1 MRQTAAIFLDAYRE
15 LNAKKLFWITMI
27 LSGVLVLA
35 FAATGINERGVTFL
49 HWTIE
54 VPVMNT
60 RVVPREDFYKYVF
73 VTLGLGTW
81 LTWGAM
87 ILALIS
93 TASIF
98 PDFLAGGAIELSL
111 SKPISRLRLF
121 LTKYAAAL
129 TFVGLQ
135 VLVFTG
141 ASFFVIGFRGGAW
154 EPGLFL
160 AVPVV
165 LLVFSFLYCVCVLF
179 GVVTRS
185 TIASLMLTLL
195 VWFLIFIINAGDVGL
210 LQFRIH
216 SDVRKEMLATTISR
230 LERDIEALGENP
242 ESTEEL
248 KAKTERLEKLRNE
261 QKESKENKTLPRVHT
276 AVFAVKTL
284 LPKTGETVDLMNRWL
299 ISEANLERFSGPSA
313 EEETSQPPAMAGRPP
328 ASRRDPF
335 ERNVDREAGKRFQ
348 REIRD
353 RSVGWVLG
361 TSIAFELVILGIAAG
376 LFSRRD
382 F

>member
-1 MRQTAAIFLDAYRE
+1 MFLDAYRE

-35 FAATGINERGVTFL
+35 FAATGINDRGVTFL

-195 VWFLIFIINAGDVGL
+195 VWFLIFIINAGDAGL

-216 SDVRKEMLATTISR
+216 SDVRKEMLTTTISR

-242 ESTEEL
+242 DSTEEL
-248 KAKTERLEKLRNE
+248 KAKTDRLEKLRNE

-299 ISEANLERFSGPSA
+299 ISEANLEKFSGPSV

-328 ASRRDPF
+328 TSRRDPF

-348 REIRD
+348 SEIRD

>member
-1 MRQTAAIFLDAYRE
+1 VRQTAAIFLDAYRE

-27 LSGVLVLA
+27 LSSVLVLA
-35 FAATGINERGVTFL
+35 FAATGINEKGLTFL
-49 HWTIE
+49 HWTIDL
-54 VPVMNT
+54 PVMNT
-60 RVVPREDFYKYVF
+60 KVIPREDFYKYAF

-111 SKPISRLRLF
+111 SKPIGRVRLF

-129 TFVGLQ
+129 TFVALQ

-141 ASFFVIGFRGGAW
+141 ASFLVIGVRGGAW

-160 AVPVV
+160 AVPIV
-165 LLVFSFLYCVCVLF
+165 LLVFSFLYCTCVLF

-185 TIASLMLTLL
+185 TIASLMLTML
-195 VWFLIFIINAGDVGL
+195 VWFLIFVINAADAGL
-210 LQFRIH
+210 LQFRIQ
-216 SDVRKEMLATTISR
+216 SEVRKEMRGTTIAR
-230 LERDIEALGENP
+230 LERDIEALGTAP
-242 ESTEEL
+242 ESAEEVE
-248 KAKTERLEKLRNE
+248 AKTERLEKMRTE
-261 QKESKENKTLPRVHT
+261 QKEAEENKVLPRVHDSI
-276 AVFAVKTL
+276 VAVKTL

-299 ISEANLERFSGPSA
+299 ISEANLEKFAGPSA
-313 EEETSQPPAMAGRPP
+313 EEEAPEPPAAAGKGPER
-328 ASRRDPF
+328 RRDPF
-335 ERNVDREAGKRFQ
+335 ERNVAREAGRRFQ
-348 REIRD
+348 KQLRD
-353 RSVGWVLG
+353 RSVVWVLG
-361 TSIAFELVILGIAAG
+361 TSIVFEVIVLGIAAG
-376 LFSRRD
+376 LFARRD

>member
-27 LSGVLVLA
+27 LSGILVAA
-35 FAATGINERGVTFL
+35 FAMTGINDRGVTFL

-60 RVVPREDFYKYVF
+60 RVIPREEFYKYMF

-111 SKPISRLRLF
+111 SKPISRVRLF

-129 TFVGLQ
+129 TFVAMQ

-141 ASFFVIGFRGGAW
+141 ASFLVIGIRGGAW

-165 LLVFSFLYCVCVLF
+165 MLVFSFLYCVCVLF

-195 VWFLIFIINAGDVGL
+195 VWFLIFIMNAADAGL
-210 LQFRIH
+210 LQVRIQN
-216 SDVRKEMLATTISR
+216 DVRKEMRATTIER
-230 LERDIEALGENP
+230 LERDIAALAQTP
-242 ESTEEL
+242 DSTEA
-248 KAKTERLEKLRNE
+248 KAKSDRLAKMRED
-261 QKESKENKTLPRVHT
+261 QKDEGDGGVLNRVHD
-276 AVFAVKTL
+276 AIYAVKTV

-299 ISEANLERFSGPSA
+299 ISEANLEKFAGPSA
-313 EEETSQPPAMAGRPP
+313 EDEELPEPPATGERRGP
-328 ASRRDPF
+328 RRDPF
-335 ERNVDREAGKRFQ
+335 ERNVAREAGKRFQ
-348 REIRD
+348 KELRD
-353 RSVGWVLG
+353 RSVFWVLG
-361 TSIAFELVILGIAAG
+361 TSIAFEIVVLGLASW
-376 LFSRRD
+376 LFARRD